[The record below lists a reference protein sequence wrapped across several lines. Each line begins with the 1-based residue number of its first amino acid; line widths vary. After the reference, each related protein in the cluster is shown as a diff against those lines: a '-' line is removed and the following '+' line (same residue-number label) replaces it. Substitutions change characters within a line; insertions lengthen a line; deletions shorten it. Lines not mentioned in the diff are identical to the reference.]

1 MQDDEMLMIEQNDK
15 KIVSKGEIN
24 MNISLIGTGYVGL
37 ITGICLAEFGMNV
50 MCMDTDR
57 EKIHKLNEG
66 TLPIYEPGLEELM
79 KKNYNEGRIKFS
91 TDIKKAVKHGK
102 VIFIAVGTPALEDN
116 NADLQYV
123 FQAVK
128 EIGIYMEEYKVIVD
142 KSTVPVGTGQRV
154 KNEIKDILKQRKK
167 DIPFDVVSN
176 PEFLREGSALKDF
189 MKPDRIVIGAESKKA
204 INIMKSIYRV
214 QSMIDIPLIITN
226 IETAEIIKYASNAFL
241 STKIS
246 FINEIANM
254 CELCNADISIVS
266 RAMGLDTRIGPQF
279 LNPGPGFGGSCFP
292 KDTKAIVSIG
302 KEIGYVPRI
311 VESVITVNENQRDL
325 MVKKIE
331 KIAGNLENKVIT
343 ILGLAFKPETDDI
356 REAPSIYII
365 QEILKKHG
373 KVKVFDPQAMENMKK
388 LYPFLDIEYSKDTY
402 KACMNSDCIVLLT
415 EWKEFLDLNFVKL
428 KKLVRR
434 PIFIDLRNVYE
445 PEYIEKAGFLYE
457 GVGR

>member
-1 MQDDEMLMIEQNDK
+1 
-15 KIVSKGEIN
+15 
-24 MNISLIGTGYVGL
+24 MNVSLIGTGYVGL
-37 ITGICLAEFGMNV
+37 VTGICLAEFGINV
-50 MCMDTDR
+50 MCMDIDR

-91 TDIKKAVKHGK
+91 TDIKEAVKHGK

-123 FQAVK
+123 FQVVK

-154 KNEIKDILKQRKK
+154 KNEIKYILKQRKK

-176 PEFLREGSALKDF
+176 PEFLREGRALKDF
-189 MKPDRIVIGAESKKA
+189 MKPDRIVIGAESEKA
-204 INIMKSIYRV
+204 IDIMKSIYRI
-214 QSMIDIPLIITN
+214 QNMIDIPLIITN

-241 STKIS
+241 STKVS

-266 RAMGLDTRIGPQF
+266 RAMGLDTRIGSQF

-292 KDTKAIVSIG
+292 KDTKAMVSIG
-302 KEIGYVPRI
+302 KKIGYVPRI
-311 VESVITVNENQRDL
+311 IESVITVNENQIYL

-331 KIAGNLENKVIT
+331 KLVGNLENKVIT

-356 REAPSIYII
+356 RESPSIYII

-373 KVKVFDPQAMENMKK
+373 KVKVFDPQAMENVKK
-388 LYPFLDIEYSKDTY
+388 LYPSLDIQYSEDTY
-402 KACMNSDCIVLLT
+402 KACVNSDCIVLLT
-415 EWKEFLDLNFVKL
+415 EWKEFHDLNFVRL
-428 KKLVRR
+428 KRLVRR

-445 PEYIEKAGFLYE
+445 PEYIKKAGFLYE

>member
-1 MQDDEMLMIEQNDK
+1 MD
-15 KIVSKGEIN
+15 
-24 MNISLIGTGYVGL
+24 ISLIGTGYVGL

-50 MCMDTDR
+50 MCMDIDI
-57 EKIHKLNEG
+57 EKIKKLKKG
-66 TLPIYEPGLEELM
+66 TLPIYEPGLEELL

-102 VIFIAVGTPALEDN
+102 VIFIAVGTPALENDS
-116 NADLQYV
+116 ADLQYV
-123 FQAVK
+123 FQVVK
-128 EIGIYMEEYKVIVD
+128 EIGTYMEEYKVIVD

-154 KNEIKDILKQRKK
+154 KNEIKNILKQREK

-176 PEFLREGSALKDF
+176 PEFLREGRALKDF
-189 MKPDRIVIGAESKKA
+189 MKPDRIVIGAESEKA
-204 INIMKSIYRV
+204 IDIMKSIYRM

-226 IETAEIIKYASNAFL
+226 IETSEIIKYASNSFL

-254 CELCNADISIVS
+254 CELCGADVSIVS

-302 KEIGYVPRI
+302 KEIGYVPQI

-331 KIAGNLENKVIT
+331 RIVGNLENKVIT

-365 QEILKKHG
+365 QEILEKHG
-373 KVKVFDPQAMENMKK
+373 KIKVFDPQAMENMKK
-388 LYPFLDIEYSKDTY
+388 LYPSFSIQYCKDAY
-402 KACMNSDCIVLLT
+402 KACMNTDCIVLLT
-415 EWKEFLDLNFVKL
+415 EWKEFLDLNFVRL
-428 KKLVRR
+428 KKLARIPV
-434 PIFIDLRNVYE
+434 FIDLRNVYE
-445 PEYIEKAGFLYE
+445 PEYIKKAGFLYE